1 MSENAKS
8 WLAGIFTVGLLA
20 MIISVG
26 AVALAADNSG
36 RQPNN
41 HPETYS
47 HSQLMQVSDTAFIAS
62 GDGPTPQ
69 QLCRGGSGVDDH
81 WPITSFDGT
90 PAEWI
95 SCDKPQTFGATGEA
109 SPNLGHSIISTVQQM
124 WVWVAGGALLAL
136 LAAIACFAAVS
147 EQLRRREEDRHEQER
162 QQRIKEAL
170 GQKTALLGAAYAD
183 GLIDDD
189 QLDRALGKMVNAA
202 YTPDEN
208 TTHEQAVL
216 LRALG
221 IEPAAPE
228 GR

>member
-8 WLAGIFTVGLLA
+8 WLVGVFTVGLLA
-20 MIISVG
+20 MLISVG
-26 AVALAADNSG
+26 IVALAADNSG
-36 RQPNN
+36 RQPND
-41 HPETYS
+41 HPETYT

-62 GDGPTPQ
+62 RTGPAPQ

-81 WPITSFDGT
+81 WPVTGFDGA

-95 SCDKPQTFGATGEA
+95 SCDKPQTFGATGES
-109 SPNLGHSIISTVQQM
+109 SPNLGHSIISAVQQM

-136 LAAIACFAAVS
+136 LAAIAFFGTVS
-147 EQLRRREEDRHEQER
+147 EQLRRRDEDRRERER

-202 YTPDEN
+202 YTPDGD
-208 TTHEQAVL
+208 TTYEQAEL

-221 IEPAAPE
+221 IQPA
-228 GR
+228 R